1 LVPDAGHLEHMATHI
16 DVLCGDYQAV
26 VSRNHRAIQA
36 DNKYLERSG
45 PHNFYTTYRCH
56 NHHFKI
62 YGAMFLGQMQVAM
75 EAAKGLEA
83 ALPAEVIA
91 TLPDWLEPFYPMRQH
106 VLIRFGRWEE
116 IKSQAFPDDP
126 ELYSVTTAMI
136 HYSKS
141 VACAAT
147 GDIAGAE
154 AARDD
159 FREARAKVPESRM
172 LFNNTCIDILDI
184 AEAMLEGELS
194 YRKGEFDDAFDHLRR
209 SVELDDNLPYDEPW
223 GWMQP
228 TRHALGALMM
238 EQGRVAEAEAV
249 YRADLGFD
257 DTLARA
263 CQHPNNVWSLK
274 GLHECLVRLGR
285 DAEAQLLKPQ
295 LDIALARADVEIK
308 YSCFCRGLM
317 ERGPSAL

>member
-1 LVPDAGHLEHMATHI
+1 
-16 DVLCGDYQAV
+16 
-26 VSRNHRAIQA
+26 
-36 DNKYLERSG
+36 
-45 PHNFYTTYRCH
+45 
-56 NHHFKI
+56 
-62 YGAMFLGQMQVAM
+62 MFLGQMQVA
-75 EAAKGLEA
+75 LEA
-83 ALPAEVIA
+83 SKDLEMALPADVIA

-106 VLIRFGRWEE
+106 VLIRFGCWEE
-116 IKSQAFPDDP
+116 IKSQVLPDDP
-126 ELYSVTTAMI
+126 ELFSVTTAMI
-136 HYSKS
+136 QYAKS

-154 AARDD
+154 AARED
-159 FREARAKVPESRM
+159 FRFAKAKVPESRM
-172 LFNNTCIDILDI
+172 LFNNTCVDILDI

-194 YRKGEFDDAFDHLRR
+194 YRKGDFDDAFVQLRS

-238 EQGRVAEAEAV
+238 EQGLTAEAEAV

-257 DTLARA
+257 DSLARA
-263 CQHPNNVWSLK
+263 CQHPGNVWSMK

-285 DAEAQLLKPQ
+285 GDEAALLKPQ

-308 YSCFCRGLM
+308 YSCYCRGLM
-317 ERGPSAL
+317 EGSTASRQ